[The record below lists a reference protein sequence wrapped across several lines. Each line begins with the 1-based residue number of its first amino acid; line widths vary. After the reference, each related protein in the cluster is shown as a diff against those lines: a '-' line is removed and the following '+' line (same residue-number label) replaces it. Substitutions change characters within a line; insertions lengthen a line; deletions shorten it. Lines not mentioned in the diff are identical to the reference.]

1 MKIFWSW
8 QSDTP
13 GSIGRHF
20 VKASLEAALKELNQE
35 PTVEESDRP
44 DPIELDYGRKGVAGS
59 PDLAAT
65 ILKKIED
72 SKIFVADVTPVGA
85 TADGKKAILNP
96 NVAIELGY
104 SLATVG
110 DGGLLMVL
118 NTHYGHRET
127 LPFDLR
133 HKAGPIMYELEPGA
147 DKEKI
152 NRVQTELT
160 WNLKVAIRECL
171 QQVADEPS
179 AAHVEVPQGSN
190 VAQYFQDNEVLAVR
204 ANMGALELS
213 YEVKPLLYLRLIPTY
228 GMPPLREA
236 EINQLIYGIKLTPL
250 GDTRYGGSKDRNK
263 YGGMTYDSERP
274 ENGELFTSSQ
284 IFENRE
290 LWGIDATV
298 FDEDEKYIAS
308 EACEQVLCNGLWRYI
323 EFATDYLQLVP
334 PVIIEAGACRVKGFR
349 LATRDNPR
357 AGRIV
362 KNEICVRQTLVS
374 FEAAAVERTLLAIF
388 EKFYDAAGIVRP
400 NELGLPERQK

>member
-13 GSIGRHF
+13 GNIGRHF
-20 VKASLEAALKELNQE
+20 VKASLEAALKELSQE
-35 PTVEESDRP
+35 PTFEDSDRP
-44 DPIELDYGRKGVAGS
+44 ELDHDRKGSAGS

-118 NTHYGHRET
+118 NTHYGDRES

-133 HKAGPIMYELEPGA
+133 HKAGPIMYELDPGA
-147 DKEKI
+147 DKERR
-152 NRVQTELT
+152 NRVQIELT
-160 WNLKVAIRECL
+160 KNLKVAIRECL

-179 AAHVEVPQGSN
+179 AAHVEVPQVSN

-204 ANMGALELS
+204 ENMDGLELS
-213 YEVKPLLYLRLIPTY
+213 YDEIPLLFLRLIPTCVL
-228 GMPPLREA
+228 PPLGGA
-236 EINQLIYGIKLTPL
+236 EITDLVRGIKLAPL
-250 GDTRYGGSKDRNK
+250 GRTRHGGNWGRNQH
-263 YGGMTYDSERP
+263 GGMTYDFERP
-274 ENGELFTSSQ
+274 ENGGLFTSSQ
-284 IFENRE
+284 LFENRE
-290 LWGIDATV
+290 LWGIDATA
-298 FDEDEKYIAS
+298 FGENDNYIAS
-308 EACEQVLCNGLWRYI
+308 TYCEEVLCNGLWRYI
-323 EFATDYLQLVP
+323 EFATDYLQIVP
-334 PVIIEAGACRVKGFR
+334 PVIMEAGACRVKGFR

-362 KNEICVRQTLVS
+362 KDEIFFRQKLVS
-374 FEAAAVERTLLAIF
+374 FEAAEVERALLATF

-400 NELGLPERQK
+400 YELGLPERQK